1 MINAPP
7 FETTDQRP
15 SRTGDARK
23 EAKTTRTKLGWSLG
37 GNGRDGA
44 PWRWMSVVRQMHDRF
59 LRLHDFHR
67 SDVFR
72 HHSLQQDR
80 INRSHPRSESMTRR
94 FRSPTPSKRIWIG
107 LRLKALSLLFFHP
120 EKEDSKGVLK
130 RT

>member
-1 MINAPP
+1 MRVAVALACTVSADRFRCRSQSMATAMVRPITSDVTTISSDKMINAPP
-7 FETTDQRP
+7 FEATDQRP

-72 HHSLQQDR
+72 HHSLQ
-80 INRSHPRSESMTRR
+80 
-94 FRSPTPSKRIWIG
+94 
-107 LRLKALSLLFFHP
+107 
-120 EKEDSKGVLK
+120 
-130 RT
+130 